1 MPTFLGP
8 NPSEPWTSWNIRD
21 GGTKGL
27 CTLSYLLFQL
37 LREKILHLHD
47 ASLLLEPVLPCT
59 PQRSQGTS
67 SKNAVLYIFP
77 YSSTTPFLKKK
88 KKKINTSMLILVQ
101 TSQQQHMVSCC
112 WGLRSLLEKGYRQ
125 GNEEGSPILGGQEQS
140 WLPHG
145 RECGGGSLARP

>member
-88 KKKINTSMLILVQ
+88 KKKN
-101 TSQQQHMVSCC
+101 QHLHAYFSTNISATAH
-112 WGLRSLLEKGYRQ
+112 GELL
-125 GNEEGSPILGGQEQS
+125 LG
-140 WLPHG
+140 
-145 RECGGGSLARP
+145 A